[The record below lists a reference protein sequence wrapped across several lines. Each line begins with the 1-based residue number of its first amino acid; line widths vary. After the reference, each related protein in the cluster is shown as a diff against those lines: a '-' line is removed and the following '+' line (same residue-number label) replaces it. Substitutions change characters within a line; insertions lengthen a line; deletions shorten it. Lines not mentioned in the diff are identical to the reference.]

1 MNNTDLKSAL
11 KVALED
17 MAAVPMTDDQVELM
31 EVAAQEPVRPV
42 SVAAAEIRRIDT
54 LADQLDAV
62 ADKADAL
69 IVDGTASAVTAD
81 TLTMSVEHL
90 LGQFNLELAVSSME
104 SHGDDAGAHHKA
116 LAAQLRR
123 QAEGFRG
130 VSQEGMDASMEGFFT
145 NVFGSEATKME
156 AAAKTLG
163 EAKAALSASKA
174 ALNKEGVEINHAGV
188 AKFLTINGQPTNN
201 IADAIKG
208 NNAQIDKLFKA
219 AAQCGATLAK
229 LTGLCKSAKL
239 ETDADVEAFIGKLL
253 TLPSPIK
260 LATPGT
266 SGGQVLLGGR
276 AFTYSESNG
285 KLKKLEGAG
294 EWAKGGEVIIDY
306 KANTIQG
313 KAGYLKKKGAGAVGA
328 AAGAGVGVALGFAFG
343 GPIGAAIVGT
353 VGAVV
358 GKAKAKSAVN
368 QAAADKS
375 QSSSTPV
382 QALDGALTSVGALA
396 TSVAGKRTELSNFLD
411 GFELFEDAKNELAGK
426 IGAEVGKEARA
437 KLKFVKGFA
446 DELYFVGG
454 SAYECAL
461 EQSVY
466 TVEGF
471 ASVIKKIVAKVK

>member
-1 MNNTDLKSAL
+1 MNNTDLKTAL

-17 MAAVPMTDDQVELM
+17 MAAVPMTEDQVELM

-62 ADKADAL
+62 ADKAELL
-69 IVDGTASAVTAD
+69 IVDGNASVVTAD
-81 TLTMSVEHL
+81 TLTMSVEHM
-90 LGQFNLELAVSSME
+90 LGQFDLQLAVSSME
-104 SHGDDAGAHHKA
+104 SHGGDAVEHHKA

-123 QAEGFRG
+123 QAEGFRN
-130 VSQEGMDASMEGFFT
+130 VSQEGLDASMEGFFT

-163 EAKAALSASKA
+163 EAKAALASSKA

-188 AKFLTINGQPTNN
+188 AKFLTVNGQPTNN

-219 AAQCGATLAK
+219 AAQCGATLTK

-239 ETDADVEAFIGKLL
+239 NSDADVEAFIGKLL
-253 TLPSPIK
+253 ALPSPAK
-260 LATPGT
+260 LAAPGT

-276 AFTYSESNG
+276 EFFYSESNG

-306 KANTIQG
+306 KANTIKG
-313 KAGYLKKKGAGAVGA
+313 KGGYLKKKGAAAGGAVAGAVLAGNIGMVFGGPVGAIVAGAVGA
-328 AAGAGVGVALGFAFG
+328 
-343 GPIGAAIVGT
+343 I
-353 VGAVV
+353 V
-358 GKAKAKSAVN
+358 GKAVAKKSVD

-375 QSSSTPV
+375 QSSHTPV
-382 QALDGALTSVGALA
+382 TALDGSLTSVQSLA

>member
-42 SVAAAEIRRIDT
+42 SVAAVEIRRIDT

-62 ADKADAL
+62 ADKAEAL
-69 IVDGTASAVTAD
+69 IVDGSASAVTAD
-81 TLTMSVEHL
+81 TLTMSVEHM
-90 LGQFNLELAVSSME
+90 LGQFNLELKVSSME
-104 SHGDDAGAHHKA
+104 SHGDDAAAHHKA

-130 VSQEGMDASMEGFFT
+130 VSQEGLDASMEGFFT
-145 NVFGSEATKME
+145 NVFGSEAAKME
-156 AAAKTLG
+156 AAQKSLN
-163 EAKAALSASKA
+163 EAKGQLAASKA
-174 ALNKEGVEINHAGV
+174 ALNKEGVKINHAGV
-188 AKFLTINGQPTNN
+188 AKYLTIDGQPTND
-201 IADAIKG
+201 IAVAVKG
-208 NNAQIDKLFKA
+208 NNAEVDKLFKA

-229 LTGLCKSAKL
+229 LTGLVKNAKL
-239 ETDADVEAFIGKLL
+239 NTDADVEAFIGKLL
-253 TLPSPIK
+253 ALPSPAK
-260 LATPGT
+260 LAGPGT
-266 SGGQVLLGGR
+266 AGGQKLLGGR
-276 AFTYSESNG
+276 AFVFSESNG
-285 KLKKLEGAG
+285 KLRKLEGAG

-306 KANTIQG
+306 KANTIKG
-313 KAGYLKKKGAGAVGA
+313 KASYLKKKVHATVFGAAGAVMGA
-328 AAGAGVGVALGFAFG
+328 NLGLVVG
-343 GPIGAAIVGT
+343 GPIGMA
-353 VGAVV
+353 VGAVAGLV
-358 GKAKAKSAVN
+358 GVK
-368 QAAADKS
+368 AAAKKGVDQMAADES
-375 QSSSTPV
+375 QSSHTPV
-382 QALDGALTSVGALA
+382 AALDGSLTSIAALA
-396 TSVAGKRTELSNFLD
+396 SSVVSKRNELNTFLD
-411 GFELFEDAKNELAGK
+411 NFELFEDAKNELAGK

-461 EQSVY
+461 EQAVY